1 MEREKRGLKED
12 SILLIR
18 VTRKTELP
26 KTQVKKVT
34 YGVGFGIQFCTYY
47 VHMEMIHRHLKFK
60 TEG

>member
-1 MEREKRGLKED
+1 MEREERTQGGLNIVDPSNQKD
-12 SILLIR
+12 R
-18 VTRKTELP
+18 AT

-34 YGVGFGIQFCTYY
+34 YGVGFGVQFCTYY

>member
-34 YGVGFGIQFCTYY
+34 YGVGFGTQFCTYY
-47 VHMEMIHRHLKFK
+47 AHMEMIHRHLKFK

>member
-1 MEREKRGLKED
+1 M
-12 SILLIR
+12 LIQ

-34 YGVGFGIQFCTYY
+34 YGAGFGIQFCTYY

>member
-1 MEREKRGLKED
+1 M
-12 SILLIR
+12 LIQ
-18 VTRKTELP
+18 VTRKTELA

-34 YGVGFGIQFCTYY
+34 YGAGFGIQFCTYY